1 MSEFQPEPFL
11 TLNQP
16 ATLALLAQGIEALP
30 DSLAKYRVKSTWL
43 CTLLNERA
51 KVDGYQYNS
60 KFQAW
65 FERQFQLGPFN
76 ENNSV
81 LSILIYNAQRYRR
94 HDAMIE
100 DGWTPCT
107 PESLQQAFEQGRKLE
122 CLGENIIGG
131 STIGTLNIRE
141 VNGQLYAFPPRKRN
155 PVDLT
160 GRPVRIP
167 RKTIATPEA
176 PLLIAQRE
184 SRINL
189 DAR

>member
-1 MSEFQPEPFL
+1 MSDFQPKPFL
-11 TLNQP
+11 TLDQP
-16 ATLALLAQGIEALP
+16 ATLALLAHGIEALP

-122 CLGENIIGG
+122 WLGENIIGG
-131 STIGTLNIRE
+131 STIGTLNIRQ

-155 PVDLT
+155 PVDVT

-176 PLLIAQRE
+176 PLLMA
-184 SRINL
+184 
-189 DAR
+189 

>member
-11 TLNQP
+11 TLDQP

-43 CTLLNERA
+43 CTLLNERE
-51 KVDGYQYNS
+51 KVDGYQYNA

-65 FERQFQLGPFN
+65 FERQFSLGPYH

-107 PESLQQAFEQGRKLE
+107 PESLQQAFKQGRKLE
-122 CLGENIIGG
+122 WLGENIIGG

-155 PVDLT
+155 PVEVT

-167 RKTIATPEA
+167 RKTIATPET
-176 PLLIAQRE
+176 LLLTAQQE
-184 SRINL
+184 STVNL

>member
-11 TLNQP
+11 YLDQP

-43 CTLLNERA
+43 CTLMNERA

-141 VNGQLYAFPPRKRN
+141 VNGRLYAFPPRKRN
-155 PVDLT
+155 PVDVT
-160 GRPVRIP
+160 GQPVRIP

>member
-11 TLNQP
+11 TLDQP

-43 CTLLNERA
+43 CTLLNERE
-51 KVDGYQYNS
+51 KVDGYQYNT

-65 FERQFQLGPFN
+65 LERQFSLGPYP
-76 ENNSV
+76 ENKSV

-94 HDAMIE
+94 HDVMIQ
-100 DGWTPCT
+100 DGWTPGT
-107 PESLQQAFEQGRKLE
+107 PEILQQAFKQGRKLE
-122 CLGENIIGG
+122 WLGENIIGG

-141 VNGQLYAFPPRKRN
+141 VNGQIYAFPPRKRN
-155 PVDLT
+155 PVDVT

-167 RKTIATPEA
+167 RKTLAPPEA